1 MLAVASAGVAC
12 ALVFGLVMTVSRRA
26 KKRVDDE
33 DSDEESSEEES
44 ESSSS
49 SSSSEEEED
58 EDEDEEGLVNPYGL
72 SSASISLGLSSVQV
86 GETTKKGKRSQ
97 RTKKYDP
104 RDVRKKQ
111 SKADRELRAMK
122 VTETWEASVT
132 KTHKTPPPRSRG
144 GARAVTSDVKLKD
157 AADDDG
163 QLV

>member
-49 SSSSEEEED
+49 SSSSEEED
-58 EDEDEEGLVNPYGL
+58 DEDEEGLVNPYGL

>member
-1 MLAVASAGVAC
+1 MLVT
-12 ALVFGLVMTVSRRA
+12 LVR
-26 KKRVDDE
+26 
-33 DSDEESSEEES
+33 
-44 ESSSS
+44 SSSNRS
-49 SSSSEEEED
+49 QTHSRASLEVFILTRRTRVGNSCLAIECARRSLSPPSD
-58 EDEDEEGLVNPYGL
+58 VLVL
-72 SSASISLGLSSVQV
+72 CLGLSSVQV
-86 GETTKKGKRSQ
+86 GDTTKKGKRSQ
-97 RTKKYDP
+97 QTKKYDP

>member
-1 MLAVASAGVAC
+1 M
-12 ALVFGLVMTVSRRA
+12 
-26 KKRVDDE
+26 
-33 DSDEESSEEES
+33 
-44 ESSSS
+44 
-49 SSSSEEEED
+49 
-58 EDEDEEGLVNPYGL
+58 

-86 GETTKKGKRSQ
+86 GDTTKKGKRSQ
-97 RTKKYDP
+97 QTKKYDP

>member
-1 MLAVASAGVAC
+1 MRLG
-12 ALVFGLVMTVSRRA
+12 FWPRDDGQPTG

-58 EDEDEEGLVNPYGL
+58 DEDEEGLVNPYGL